1 MPIRQRLFREFQG
14 RVGAWSAVDR
24 WLMRMSGL
32 TGWLLSTPSSS
43 ESSPNNT
50 LPR

>member
-1 MPIRQRLFREFQG
+1 MPIRQRLFREFHCWPG
-14 RVGAWSAVDR
+14 HEPAVDR
-24 WLMRMSGL
+24 WLIRMSGL

-50 LPR
+50 LPK